1 MDGAENNH
9 SDGGK
14 QTPRDKCHMLSRVR
28 YPSFEL
34 LDLYSSLGG
43 VSEGQEARPGLM
55 KAGEAS
61 TEEGWCNICDMK
73 VAGRVWGTGAASPT
87 VDWVLSHQSSINKIS
102 LRLEEN
108 RKSEGSIFSIESPSS
123 IMTLILSSWKIMNHT
138 PWNSFQIKPN
148 IEYQTECSFIL
159 RKKWEAPFGLFF
171 HPFLKTVP
179 YSLSLQIREVRAVSI
194 TGL

>member
-1 MDGAENNH
+1 
-9 SDGGK
+9 
-14 QTPRDKCHMLSRVR
+14 MLSRVR

-87 VDWVLSHQSSINKIS
+87 VDWVLSHQSSIK
-102 LRLEEN
+102 R
-108 RKSEGSIFSIESPSS
+108 
-123 IMTLILSSWKIMNHT
+123 MHHMLIHR
-138 PWNSFQIKPN
+138 P
-148 IEYQTECSFIL
+148 
-159 RKKWEAPFGLFF
+159 
-171 HPFLKTVP
+171 V
-179 YSLSLQIREVRAVSI
+179 
-194 TGL
+194 

>member
-1 MDGAENNH
+1 
-9 SDGGK
+9 
-14 QTPRDKCHMLSRVR
+14 MLSRVR

-87 VDWVLSHQSSINKIS
+87 VDWVLSHQSSIKRMHHMLIHRPVWWGHFLNCYAL
-102 LRLEEN
+102 LRWLEFMPSWQKKQKQNHLTRTLVFWLESRTVELEN
-108 RKSEGSIFSIESPSS
+108 SS
-123 IMTLILSSWKIMNHT
+123 VL
-138 PWNSFQIKPN
+138 P
-148 IEYQTECSFIL
+148 
-159 RKKWEAPFGLFF
+159 AP
-171 HPFLKTVP
+171 
-179 YSLSLQIREVRAVSI
+179 YRE
-194 TGL
+194 